1 MAILARFTS
10 KELLFDAVI
19 ERCVSMAAALSA
31 SVESLPAGA
40 DRDAK
45 AVAGFVDLSFSHPGN
60 GALLMAAILSPDQE
74 IRMALDRT
82 TPHIWNIFGA
92 SQDDARA
99 DLDASLLSPKVLE
112 RRVRVVC
119 ALGGVGATVSAT
131 EAADIPGLR
140 PLLSS
145 IAAETLRG

>member
-74 IRMALDRT
+74 IRIALDRT

-99 DLDASLLSPKVLE
+99 DLDASLLPQKCWNGGFGWC
-112 RRVRVVC
+112 VR
-119 ALGGVGATVSAT
+119 S
-131 EAADIPGLR
+131 EA
-140 PLLSS
+140 
-145 IAAETLRG
+145 